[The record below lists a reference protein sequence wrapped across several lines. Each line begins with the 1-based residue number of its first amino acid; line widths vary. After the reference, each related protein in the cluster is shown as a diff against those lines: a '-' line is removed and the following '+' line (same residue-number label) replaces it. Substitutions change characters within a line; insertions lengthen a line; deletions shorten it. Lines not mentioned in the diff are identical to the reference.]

1 MASPFPAVSNPTIQ
15 PVEPQNA
22 PNKLFVFFNRSA
34 KFNPAPL
41 SSLQVPKTPAQSL
54 GVFYPIYP
62 FRVSPDMY
70 RQLVILINSCE
81 EVFLCSFSLDES
93 FRPEMMV
100 KILSQ
105 LDPNVISLDKE
116 SEVLQAYE
124 SGTLHEK
131 LTDLRPCEK
140 TLAAKEL
147 LEISKNHT
155 SFYFLEEEVLEDF
168 VKSEIEKINE
178 SSAESVVSKLAEM
191 IEKKEIN
198 FLFPLDAKEAERL
211 EVIES
216 LSIFSRKELTIEA
229 FKHTILA
236 LVYKAHLSI
245 VEISNKATDSIG
257 NLSLG
262 YIEKQMKEELDGVEK
277 LIDKVSDFVEIFDEP
292 FKNHPEVVASTGKI
306 SSMRKLLELMRKYN
320 SDALRVLE
328 NSKQNFLYMISTAC
342 CDEEIKLTTERE
354 SLTFGASCE
363 ISTLQSGKSVK
374 FALRFKPFFKINN
387 FFVHTMTE
395 KVPASVKINGN
406 YLCSY
411 RGMVNKQRI
420 DSTQF
425 NQDMTTN
432 VVKTNTRMIY
442 SSVSPLL
449 VSMVKNFVEFVKQE
463 EENLIEVE
471 IIAYAKTSFKLLFC
485 MYPEGVIA

>member
-1 MASPFPAVSNPTIQ
+1 MTSPFPAVSNPTIQ

-22 PNKLFVFFNRSA
+22 PKKLFVFFNRSA

-41 SSLQVPKTPAQSL
+41 SSLQVPKTPTQSL

-62 FRVSPDMY
+62 FKVSPDMY

-105 LDPNVISLDKE
+105 LDPNVVPLEKE
-116 SEVLQAYE
+116 NEILEAYE
-124 SGTLHEK
+124 SGALHEK
-131 LTDLRPCEK
+131 LADLKPCEK
-140 TLAAKEL
+140 NLASKEL

-168 VKSEIEKINE
+168 VKSEIGQINE
-178 SSAESVVSKLAEM
+178 SPAECLVSKLAEM

-198 FLFPLDAKEAERL
+198 FLFPLHDKDTERL
-211 EVIES
+211 GVIES
-216 LSIFSRKELTIEA
+216 LSIFTRKELTIEA
-229 FKHTILA
+229 FKHTLLA

-245 VEISNKATDSIG
+245 VEISNRATDSIG

-262 YIEKQMKEELDGVEK
+262 YIEKQMKQELDEVEK
-277 LIDKVSDFVEIFDEP
+277 LIEKISDFVDIFDEA
-292 FKNHPEVVASTGKI
+292 FKKHPEVAASTEKI
-306 SSMRKLLELMRKYN
+306 SSMRKLIELMRKYN

-328 NSKQNFLYMISTAC
+328 NSKQNFLYMISTAS

-354 SLTFGASCE
+354 SLTFGANCE

-374 FALRFKPFFKINN
+374 FALKFKPFFKINN

-395 KVPASVKINGN
+395 KVPASIKLNGN

-411 RGMVNKQRI
+411 RGMVNKYKV

-442 SSVSPLL
+442 SNISPLL
-449 VSMVKNFVEFVKQE
+449 VSMVKNFVGFVKQE

-471 IIAYAKTSFKLLFC
+471 IIAYAKTPFKVLFC